1 MIVHGPVE
9 LVSLGKTKCIQ
20 GDWDPTMRLKL
31 FLPPVRPDTYSEP
44 TVCPY
49 EGCEGTRFNLR
60 QESHKPLRDT
70 LLNAVVA
77 RRYECLRCHRTFR
90 VYPTGVSHAQSSA
103 RLKGLGI
110 LLYVLGLSY
119 GAVALSLEALGHPL
133 CKTAV
138 YKAVQAAGE
147 KVPGLRRNAVTLPVG
162 RDSVVALGAD
172 LTSVRC
178 KGEWLSVGVSVD
190 AQEGIALTVD
200 ILDNAEAQTLKS
212 WVQEVAAAVGAEV
225 LVSDD
230 ADGFKKA
237 ADDGGLEHQVCKSHV
252 RRNTEEWVERMKPE
266 LARDADGSL
275 KAIGVRPDQAVADCD
290 ELLRLVRERPADG
303 QSVALLEA
311 VHRRYMGAPAPN
323 RRGEVPEKTT
333 LAYRMRLFSL
343 DRWNLWPRLTLY
355 RTWQHEGGGR
365 LDGTNNATERAI
377 GWWVKERY
385 RTMRGY
391 KREQSVLNVS
401 RLIAWA
407 GSQLNSGGAELAIVV
422 N

>member
-1 MIVHGPVE
+1 
-9 LVSLGKTKCIQ
+9 
-20 GDWDPTMRLKL
+20 MRLKL
-31 FLPPVRPDTYSEP
+31 LLPPVRPDVYKEL
-44 TVCPY
+44 VACPY

-60 QESHKPLRDT
+60 QESQKPLRDT
-70 LLNAVVA
+70 LLCAVVA
-77 RRYECLRCHRTFR
+77 HRYQCLRCGRTFR
-90 VYPTGVSHAQSSA
+90 LYPTGVSHAQSSA
-103 RLKGLGI
+103 RLRGLGV

-119 GAVALSLEALGHPL
+119 GAVALVLEALGHPL

-147 KVPGLRRNAVTLPVG
+147 KVPGLRRNAVSLPTGKG
-162 RDSVVALGAD
+162 RVVALGAD
-172 LTSVRC
+172 LTSVKC
-178 KGEWLSVGVSVD
+178 QGEWLSVGVSVD
-190 AQEGIALTVD
+190 AQQGIALTVD
-200 ILDNAEAQTLKS
+200 IVESAEAETLKG

-237 ADDGGLEHQVCKSHV
+237 ADDGGLEHQVCKAHV

-266 LARDADGSL
+266 LVKDGDGSL
-275 KAIGVRPDQAVADCD
+275 KAIGVQPEQAAADCD
-290 ELLRLVRERPADG
+290 ELLRLVRERPADA
-303 QSVALLEA
+303 QSEGLLEA
-311 VHRRYMGAPAPN
+311 IHRRYIGAAAPN
-323 RRGEVPEKTT
+323 RLGEVPEKMS

-355 RTWQHEGGGR
+355 RTWQGEDGER

-391 KREQSVLNVS
+391 KRQQSVLNVS

-407 GSQLNSGGAELAIVV
+407 GSQLNTGGADLAVVV

>member
-1 MIVHGPVE
+1 
-9 LVSLGKTKCIQ
+9 
-20 GDWDPTMRLKL
+20 MRLKL
-31 FLPPVRPDTYSEP
+31 LLPPVRPDVYTEP
-44 TVCPY
+44 VVCPSR
-49 EGCEGTRFNLR
+49 GCKGTRFNLR

-70 LLNAVVA
+70 LLSAVVA
-77 RRYECLRCHRTFR
+77 HRCQCLRCNRTFR

-103 RLKGLGI
+103 RLKGLGV

-119 GAVALSLEALGHPL
+119 GAVALALETLGHPL

-138 YKAVQAAGE
+138 YNAVQAAGE
-147 KVPGLRRNAVTLPVG
+147 KVPGLRRNAVALPTG
-162 RDSVVALGAD
+162 KDRVVALGAD
-172 LTSVRC
+172 LTSVKC

-190 AQEGIALTVD
+190 AQEGIVLTVD

-212 WVQEVAAAVGAEV
+212 WVQEVATAVGAEV

-266 LARDADGSL
+266 LAKDADGSL
-275 KAIGVRPDQAVADCD
+275 KAIGVKPEQAVADCD
-290 ELLRLVRERPADG
+290 ELLRLVRERRAGG
-303 QSVALLEA
+303 QSEALLEEI
-311 VHRRYMGAPAPN
+311 HRRYIGAPAPN
-323 RRGEVPEKTT
+323 RLGEVPEKTT
-333 LAYRMRLFSL
+333 LAYRMRLLSL

-355 RTWQHEGGGR
+355 RSWQDKDGGR

-377 GWWVKERY
+377 GWWIKERY

-407 GSQLNSGGAELAIVV
+407 GSQLNTGGADLAVLI